1 MKASSLTESLGLVG
15 NVFGKIRDWWKARDP
30 KKRRLIIV
38 LGIVILV
45 VSFFSVW
52 LLNITTYGVLYTNL
66 SASEAGQILAQLEE
80 MGVDAK
86 ADGSDTVLIPE
97 DSIDSVRMELAAAGL
112 PKNERNLDILDKGTG
127 FGVTEDDKAVYR
139 RYQLQQDLQ
148 NAIKTFDSIQDA
160 VVSLTLPEKSVFL
173 IEDQATAATA
183 AVLLTIRSGEELSA
197 GNVQAIAKL
206 VLNSVPDLTEEHISI
221 IDSNMNV
228 LSADTGSAETLAGDR
243 QKLEQDVSRRLQ
255 NQVLNLLQPVFGVG
269 KVLAEVNVALDFDE
283 STVESIRFEPAE
295 GSSEGIVASIDSLR
309 EIAYGDKAAEG
320 IPGTAENGSSVTYES
335 DSEDGDATYEK
346 NSEQIVYEINTIKE
360 SLVKAKG
367 TIKSMS
373 VSVLLDSRDVAAAD
387 YTENVRNLVSSA
399 IGVSAET
406 ITVETLPFNGAEQMD
421 NTWDEYNQVTQK
433 MAQWERTQFLLKLG
447 AGILVAVFA
456 LILLLRVLR
465 GKNRD
470 DREILE
476 PLPADAAG
484 QALRAIKAGALSQAI
499 ETLAPAVPRME
510 ADAEKQALEQY
521 IESNPELVANIL
533 RTWLAEETR

>member
-470 DREILE
+470 AREILE